1 MNRSCRS
8 LICASAI
15 LVGLLGC
22 ATPPQDPEDRAQ
34 WEEENDPL
42 EPLNRE
48 IFAVNRVIDGLLIKP
63 AAMIYRGVVPEEGR
77 DAIRNVL
84 GNLKEPVYAA
94 NHLLQGDLGGA
105 GDAVARFAVNT
116 TVGVAGIMQPSADM
130 GLPRQPNDFGKTL
143 HIWGTGE
150 GPYLVLPLLG
160 PSNPRDT
167 AGLVADA
174 LMDPFMWAASA
185 NDMNWITYTRTGLD
199 ILDRRAQVIDTL
211 DEIER
216 NSLDFYAQIR
226 TLTKQRRNEE
236 LRRAAERAA
245 AASADIERAATAGVD
260 PGGAQLAAIERR

>member
-63 AAMIYRGVVPEEGR
+63 AAMIYRGVIPDEGR

-94 NHLLQGDLGGA
+94 NHLLQGDVGGA

-130 GLPRQPNDFGKTL
+130 GLPRRPNDFGKTL
-143 HIWGTGE
+143 HIWGTGS
-150 GPYLVLPLLG
+150 GPYLVLPLGGSSALRDLAGSYVDGFFSPLRYVGRYEGRAYVGLFRNVLG
-160 PSNPRDT
+160 TVDSRSRN
-167 AGLVADA
+167 LDA
-174 LMDPFMWAASA
+174 
-185 NDMNWITYTRTGLD
+185 YR
-199 ILDRRAQVIDTL
+199 
-211 DEIER
+211 EIER
-216 NSLDFYAQIR
+216 NSVDYYATMR
-226 TLTKQRRNEE
+226 ARYLQRR
-236 LRRAAERAA
+236 
-245 AASADIERAATAGVD
+245 
-260 PGGAQLAAIERR
+260 AQLIEQKAVMTAELPDF

>member
-1 MNRSCRS
+1 MKRPLS
-8 LICASAI
+8 LICASAA
-15 LVGLLGC
+15 LVALLGC
-22 ATPPQDPEDRAQ
+22 ASPPQDPAERAQ

-48 IFAVNRVIDGLLIKP
+48 VFAVNRVIDGLLIKP

-77 DAIRNVL
+77 EAVRNVL

-105 GDAVARFAVNT
+105 GDAVARFAINT

-130 GLPRQPNDFGKTL
+130 GLPRKPNDFGKTL
-143 HIWGTGE
+143 NQWGTGE
-150 GPYLVLPLLG
+150 GPYIVLPLIG

-167 AGLVADA
+167 VGMVADM

-185 NDMNWITYTRTGLD
+185 NDMDWITYTRTGLD
-199 ILDRRAQVIDTL
+199 VLDKRAQVIDTL

-226 TLTKQRRNEE
+226 TLSRQRRHEE
-236 LRRAAERAA
+236 LRRAAHQVSEMPVEIERVSAA
-245 AASADIERAATAGVD
+245 ADAPERVSIA
-260 PGGAQLAAIERR
+260 ERQ